1 MFRSLTV
8 LIRVYSCYSRAESEQ
23 LKWPRRLAVEGHD
36 GTGLQRRDAA
46 ATLRNR
52 QANAFPSRIELD
64 SFPGIASDGGMARMS
79 VRQMWAAKLAGRPV
93 TSAITLPSNGAATAH
108 ASFMVKPRVPFSG
121 LVLGVDPSLRGTGLA
136 IVEFTQGRA
145 PILLRCQTVRVAPKH
160 SMAVALGEIH
170 RAVTAFL
177 EGADIRH
184 VALEQTIYVQNI
196 RTAQILGAARGAAIA
211 AAALRQCP
219 VYEYPP
225 LRVKQAVVGAG
236 RASKEQVARTVMAL
250 LGHGATLAPDEADA
264 ASVAL
269 CHAFTW
275 RE

>member
-1 MFRSLTV
+1 M
-8 LIRVYSCYSRAESEQ
+8 
-23 LKWPRRLAVEGHD
+23 
-36 GTGLQRRDAA
+36 
-46 ATLRNR
+46 N
-52 QANAFPSRIELD
+52 
-64 SFPGIASDGGMARMS
+64 

-93 TSAITLPSNGAATAH
+93 PSSLPVPANGTTTSVA
-108 ASFMVKPRVPFSG
+108 VPARRPFRG
-121 LVLGVDPSLRGTGLA
+121 LVLGIDPSLRGTGLA
-136 IVEFTQGRA
+136 LIDFAPSRA
-145 PILLRCQTVRVAPKH
+145 PVLLRCQTVKVPARH
-160 SMAVALGEIH
+160 SMAIALAEIH

-177 EGADIRH
+177 VSGEVRH

-211 AAALRQCP
+211 AAALCDLP
-219 VYEYPP
+219 VFEYPP

-250 LGHGATLAPDEADA
+250 LGHGRMLAPDEADA

-275 RE
+275 RDFPAAPENH